1 MLEKLKRVKQLK
13 RDYEITFNT
22 PEGRR
27 VLHDILKNTHVLEPT
42 LSSDPYLTAAA
53 EGARNEALRILS
65 ILSYKPEDFVP
76 LAQEVN
82 DEISTD

>member
-1 MLEKLKRVKQLK
+1 MPLPLNKVKQLK
-13 RDYEITFNT
+13 TDYSIVFNS

-42 LSSDPYLTAAA
+42 FNIDPYNMAFN

-65 ILSYKPEDFVP
+65 ILQFKPEDFVQI
-76 LAQEVN
+76 AQEIQ
-82 DEISTD
+82 DE